1 MKLPF
6 LHNSGSKPTLGERL
20 GQLAMLGALVLV
32 VLYTGGIATGYY
44 WLSHIRKLE
53 QVSVVDVAFFRV
65 QHVRRAMALQQFARA
80 QAEWDAKNYQ
90 AAYVAFSTGLRQ
102 DPDNIPGRLAAAGF
116 FRAVGA
122 ANLGQ
127 AMLEEGLANA
137 PGDQRL
143 IESTFN
149 LLLSTGHDRHALE
162 LLHKT
167 YPPDFAGPNELLLQ
181 TYELQATLS
190 VEGPG
195 AARRLL
201 AQHAG
206 LDAHPLAAPVVAR
219 VLWESAE
226 RLKAISLL
234 ADYLRAA
241 PAVFADYY
249 ELATWQAAANQPVAA
264 IRTAEQAG
272 VKFPADLA
280 PRVLLIEAQ
289 AAAAP
294 DGRPRPAEIE
304 SYLRNYSS
312 RPEAIPR
319 LAALAAN
326 HGWVDLA
333 RILYDLGAV
342 RQSNLAVLAL
352 YYSDALA
359 RHGRFNEVQPILS
372 EIEAQTPE
380 DSSAPFLIQL
390 RQRQIIAAGALG
402 QTAAVHDFAR
412 RLGALLGNDPDG
424 LENYRRL
431 FLRLNLPDAVA
442 ELTPRVA
449 AKPAVRK

>member
-1 MKLPF
+1 M
-6 LHNSGSKPTLGERL
+6 GDRL
-20 GQLAMLGALVLV
+20 GQLAMLGALVLGL
-32 VLYTGGIATGYY
+32 LYAGGVAAGYF

-53 QVSVVDVAFFRV
+53 QVSVGDVAFFRV
-65 QHVRRAMALQQFARA
+65 RNVRRAMAVQQFALA
-80 QAEWDAKNYQ
+80 QTEWDAKNYQ

-102 DPDNIPGRLAAAGF
+102 DPDNIPGRLAAANF

-127 AMLEEGLANA
+127 AILEEGLANS

-143 IESTFN
+143 IGSTFN
-149 LLLSTGHDRHALE
+149 LLLGAGHDRHALE
-162 LLHKT
+162 LLHKI
-167 YPPDFAGPNELLLQ
+167 YQPDFLGPNELLLQ
-181 TYELQATLS
+181 TYELQATLGA
-190 VEGPG
+190 EGPV

-201 AQHAG
+201 AQHAD
-206 LDAHPLAAPVVAR
+206 LNAHSLAVPVVAR
-219 VLWESAE
+219 VLWASSE
-226 RLKAISLL
+226 RSKAISLL
-234 ADYLRAA
+234 GDYLRVA

-249 ELATWQAAANQPVAA
+249 ELATWQAAVNQPEAA
-264 IRTAEQAG
+264 IRTAEQAC

-280 PRVLLIEAQ
+280 PRVLLIEAH
-289 AAAAP
+289 AAAAT
-294 DGRPRPAEIE
+294 DGRPRSAEIE

-312 RPEAIPR
+312 WPEAIPR

-359 RHGRFNEVQPILS
+359 RHGRFSEVQATLV
-372 EIEAQTPE
+372 EIEDQMPE
-380 DSSAPFLIQL
+380 NAAAPFLLQL

-402 QTAAVHDFAR
+402 QTAAVHDLTR
-412 RLGALLGNDPDG
+412 RLGSLLGNDPDG
-424 LENYRRL
+424 LEIYRRL
-431 FLRLNLPDAVA
+431 FLRLKLPDAVA
-442 ELTPRVA
+442 ELTPHVA
-449 AKPAVRK
+449 VKPAAQK